1 MNATQIIAVQI
12 LKIEGIYTLE
22 RGKIVQEKKRGR
34 GGAGEI
40 ERFLILERGD
50 LRTAEEQREVDGC

>member
-22 RGKIVQEKKRGR
+22 RGKIVQEKNE
-34 GGAGEI
+34 GGVE
-40 ERFLILERGD
+40 LERWRD
-50 LRTAEEQREVDGC
+50 F